1 MIHSLR
7 LATCSILEYSISE
20 QSRSSILFQ
29 PWKLGSVVVA
39 QGATYRR
46 NGLCRQGDESGIG

>member
-1 MIHSLR
+1 LR